1 MTKIIEH
8 KKNDLGVKLELH
20 DFTQDQMEK
29 YQEYVNEANQA
40 AKSGMAFNSIIV
52 RGAITAGFLTG
63 TTSEQVGALAPWKVL
78 FITKRVLEFVTEQ
91 VTVPPE

>member
-8 KKNDLGVKLELH
+8 KKNDLGVKPELH

-29 YQEYVNEANQA
+29 YQEYVNVANEA

-52 RGAITAGFLTG
+52 RGAVTAGFLTG
-63 TTSEQVGALAPWKVL
+63 ITLEQVGALAPWKVL
-78 FITKRVLEFVTEQ
+78 FITKNVLQFVTEQ
-91 VTVPPE
+91 ITVPPE